1 MSNDVKKRQNM
12 KERRKKRVRKKI
24 SGTAERP
31 RLSLYRSAKH
41 IYAQIIDDISGRTLL
56 SVSSFE
62 KEDKKTRAN
71 VECCTELG
79 KLIAKR
85 CQEIQVRHLVFDK
98 NGNKYH
104 GRVKAFADGAREG
117 GLDF

>member
-1 MSNDVKKRQNM
+1 MGIDVKRRQRLQ
-12 KERRKKRVRKKI
+12 ERRKRRIRKKI
-24 SGTAERP
+24 FGTQERP
-31 RLSLYRSAKH
+31 RLSLFRSARH
-41 IYAQIIDDISGRTLL
+41 VYAQVVDDVKGHTLV

-62 KEDKKTRAN
+62 KGQVQRAN
-71 VECCTELG
+71 KDHCAELG

-85 CQEIQVRHLVFDK
+85 CQEKQIKQIVFDK

>member
-1 MSNDVKKRQNM
+1 VSVDVKKRQRL
-12 KERRKKRVRKKI
+12 KERRKKRIRGKI
-24 SGTAERP
+24 TGTKERP
-31 RLSLYRSAKH
+31 RLSLFRSARH
-41 IYAQIIDDISGRTLL
+41 VYAQVVDDVKGHTLV

-62 KEDKKTRAN
+62 KGQTQRAN
-71 VECCTELG
+71 KEHCAELG

-85 CQEIQVRHLVFDK
+85 CQEADIKQIVFDK

>member
-1 MSNDVKKRQNM
+1 VSVDVKKRQRL
-12 KERRKKRVRKKI
+12 KERRKKRIRGKI
-24 SGTAERP
+24 SGTQERP
-31 RLSLYRSAKH
+31 RLSLFRSSRH
-41 IYAQIIDDISGRTLL
+41 VYAQVVDDVKGHTLV

-62 KEDKKTRAN
+62 KGQVQRAN
-71 VECCTELG
+71 KEHCIELG

-85 CQEIQVRHLVFDK
+85 CQEVNIKRIVFDK

>member
-1 MSNDVKKRQNM
+1 MSNDVKKRLRL
-12 KERRKKRVRKKI
+12 KERRKKRIRKKI
-24 SGTAERP
+24 FGTGDRP
-31 RLSLYRSAKH
+31 RLSVFRSARH
-41 IYAQIIDDISGRTLL
+41 LYAQVVDDVKGHTLV

-62 KEDKKTRAN
+62 KGATKRAN
-71 VECCTELG
+71 VEVCSDLG

-85 CQEIQVRHLVFDK
+85 CKEKEITQIVFDK
-98 NGNKYH
+98 NGNMYH